1 MISNDRNEVKNRHV
15 QFKNLGKGQ
24 QTIHFIAFPQSRILC
39 RAWKSSY
46 PMYRGVPKRFQE
58 TPFANWS
65 VSTRSKYSNRAV
77 IVICFLNYNYSYSIS
92 SVTVKQP
99 KI

>member
-1 MISNDRNEVKNRHV
+1 
-15 QFKNLGKGQ
+15 
-24 QTIHFIAFPQSRILC
+24 
-39 RAWKSSY
+39 
-46 PMYRGVPKRFQE
+46 MYRGVPKRFQE